1 MDKEG
6 MEGFGKIAGKVL
18 TSPKFLEFI
27 SNANL
32 GDLVNQALQMP
43 GLKEKL
49 LGTVTEMSRDLK
61 ERYEIKEWD
70 WHADRENNA
79 LIIELGVDTTEMRKD
94 FVGHFHNFLGDLR
107 AKFGG
112 GFDTFVKLY
121 KINSIVCH
129 EDGDKVKIVVSTPRV
144 ADLEAV
150 ILEIG
155 TADVTFEG
163 EEEKATE

>member
-1 MDKEG
+1 MDKG
-6 MEGFGKIAGKVL
+6 RMEGFGKIAGKVL
-18 TSPKFLEFI
+18 TSPKFLEFV
-27 SNANL
+27 SKANL

-49 LGTVTEMSRDLK
+49 LGTVTEMSKDLR
-61 ERYEIKEWD
+61 ERYEIKKWD

-79 LIIELGVDTTEMRKD
+79 LIVELGIDTTEMRKD
-94 FVGHFHNFLGDLR
+94 FVEHFYNFLGDLR

-121 KINSIVCH
+121 KINSITCH
-129 EDGDKVKIVVSTPRV
+129 EDDDKVKIVVSTPRV
-144 ADLEAV
+144 PDLEAV

-155 TADVTFEG
+155 TADVTYEG
-163 EEEKATE
+163 GEKDEG